1 MPRGFLVTTSLLIGF
16 STRPRARM
24 YPQPH
29 QETASRPPM
38 ARTSPVSMEIRD
50 GVALISMSNPPVN
63 ALAIPGARRAETL
76 PRISPFFVPADNS
89 G

>member
-1 MPRGFLVTTSLLIGF
+1 MK
-16 STRPRARM
+16 
-24 YPQPH
+24 
-29 QETASRPPM
+29 
-38 ARTSPVSMEIRD
+38 IRD

-63 ALAIPGARRAETL
+63 ALAIPGARPAETL